1 MEEAIFIIIASCF
14 GLCSII
20 LSLGVVVWLARKGG
34 GGGKKATEDLN
45 EEARMIQEIYHGLGR
60 MEDRVEALET
70 LLLDSDR
77 KKRSDF
83 DTELNRS

>member
-1 MEEAIFIIIASCF
+1 MEETIGIIIASCF

-20 LSLGVVVWLARKGG
+20 VSFGIVVWLARKGG
-34 GGGKKATEDLN
+34 GSGKKATKDLN
-45 EEARMIQEIYHGLGR
+45 EEARMIQEIYHGLNR

-77 KKRSDF
+77 RKRSDF